1 MIQSWVILDPC
12 HHIVSSM
19 LGVDKEKMRTLMEG
33 ITSLW
38 APFFDMHSSAVYPAD
53 MDSFPLLLRLRSH
66 DSNGKC
72 EGTFAGNHGCNLQ
85 IEGFPVDAHLRSHC
99 KTCHESGLKR
109 LFSETHGA
117 QWEHFSQDLA
127 SHLLF
132 WA

>member
-72 EGTFAGNHGCNLQ
+72 EGTFAGNH
-85 IEGFPVDAHLRSHC
+85 C